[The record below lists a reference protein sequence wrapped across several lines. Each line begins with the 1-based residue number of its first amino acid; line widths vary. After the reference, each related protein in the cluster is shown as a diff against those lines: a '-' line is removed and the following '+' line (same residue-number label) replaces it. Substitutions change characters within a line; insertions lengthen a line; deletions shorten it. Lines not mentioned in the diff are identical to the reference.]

1 MGTEPE
7 NNLTSKNA
15 TTDKNDVIAAEDNSS
30 DSYDASTDGHAHD
43 PDKDEP
49 STSSARS
56 KVTTRSRHHE
66 HNEGFLAGVAI
77 GGIALYRKFWYKSLH
92 TIYFDNPVYRKTTE
106 EN

>member
-1 MGTEPE
+1 M
-7 NNLTSKNA
+7 LFHFF
-15 TTDKNDVIAAEDNSS
+15 S

-56 KVTTRSRHHE
+56 KDLTTRSRHHE

-77 GGIALYRKFWYKSLH
+77 GVASGALVLLG
-92 TIYFDNPVYRKTTE
+92 
-106 EN
+106 